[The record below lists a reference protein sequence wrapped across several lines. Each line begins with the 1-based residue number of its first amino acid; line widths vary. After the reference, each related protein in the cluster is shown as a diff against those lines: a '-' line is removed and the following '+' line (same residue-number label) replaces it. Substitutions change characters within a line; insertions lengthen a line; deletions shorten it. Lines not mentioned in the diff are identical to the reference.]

1 MLTEHSR
8 LRLAPDVTHQSM
20 GPDADTV
27 LLSLSSGHLFT
38 CNETTASFL
47 AAVDGRR
54 SFAQIVDA
62 LAEQY
67 DVPRP
72 QLEDDLRGLVE
83 QLLSEKLI
91 VVEDGPDGR

>member
-27 LLSLSSGHLFT
+27 LLSLSSGRLFT

-47 AAVDGRR
+47 AAVDGKR
-54 SFAQIVDA
+54 SFAQIVNA
-62 LAEQY
+62 LAEEY

-72 QLEDDLRGLVE
+72 QLEGDLKALVE
-83 QLLSEKLI
+83 QLMAEKLI
-91 VVEDGPDGR
+91 VVEDDPDGR